1 MKAPNKAKKAQ
12 SNDWAFLLYGILAD
26 YCPSMA
32 FPCDKLA
39 GTFSLAASM
48 PLTCGS
54 FAVQNGY
61 PAVL

>member
-1 MKAPNKAKKAQ
+1 VG
-12 SNDWAFLLYGILAD
+12 FLLYRIRRNIARAGHAHATKM
-26 YCPSMA
+26 Y
-32 FPCDKLA
+32 

-48 PLTCGS
+48 PLAYGS